1 MYGYVTSRF
10 ALTDARGAVV
20 PLAWCGV
27 RRAGEMLFLCLRAA
41 APAPPTGLRLRN
53 ALLVESFDDQVNI
66 VQFVSNTARRT
77 TMFTAGDGTKT
88 LQ

>member
-1 MYGYVTSRF
+1 
-10 ALTDARGAVV
+10 
-20 PLAWCGV
+20 
-27 RRAGEMLFLCLRAA
+27 
-41 APAPPTGLRLRN
+41 
-53 ALLVESFDDQVNI
+53 VNI